1 MYIIEYEFCVLTN
14 FTVRFTGYC
23 IRLPYY
29 LTVCSLIC
37 RIFEIQCFMI
47 VIRTYYKEFKII
59 KKELS
64 HFPGT
69 LYNVPENGV
78 NSYGALTKWYR

>member
-1 MYIIEYEFCVLTN
+1 
-14 FTVRFTGYC
+14 
-23 IRLPYY
+23 
-29 LTVCSLIC
+29 
-37 RIFEIQCFMI
+37 MI

-59 KKELS
+59 KKELI

-78 NSYGALTKWYR
+78 NSYGALTKWY